1 MKRQYFKIR
10 QLMVSTVASVPFG
23 VGDFIMRSEFSR
35 NVIKLSSGSILVTA
49 LGLFVTPINTRLF
62 SPEDYGLMNL
72 MTATAGLFGVLLS
85 FNINPVILMEKRQR
99 LAEATAT
106 LSFILL
112 GTSLLL
118 VAGLLFGLGDYLL
131 PLIHAEQLKPWLP
144 LLFIAM
150 GLGGVGAIAVQLIQR
165 KKMYGLFSKSTVVT
179 NLAGHFIRLLWGYF
193 SPSFYVLY
201 LSNFIAGILG
211 LLIVIP
217 HAMYRWRTSLRR
229 LRFVFLRNLSF
240 MINQTV
246 SRSLGAVSA
255 QLPIYW
261 IAAKCGSAEVGF
273 FGLAATMI
281 DVPCNLLLGSVTT
294 VYYKRVADAVSDDPL
309 SLPSLY
315 WRTTWK
321 MIVMGLIP
329 ITCVGLISPFI
340 PFILGMRWEG
350 AVPILQLFLIW
361 RFIGFIMA
369 PTNAVITILRKNG
382 FYVFVNILFL
392 VLTCIIMYYSEYKV
406 TTFVFLLILAG
417 IIYNFLVFLWTILIL
432 KQFVRLKR

>member
-165 KKMYGLFSKSTVVT
+165 KKMYGLFSKSTVIT
-179 NLAGHFIRLLWGYF
+179 NLAGHCIRIPWGYF

-229 LRFVFLRNLSF
+229 LRFVFLRNLKFMSF
-240 MINQTV
+240 QT
-246 SRSLGAVSA
+246 SANILGIVAV

-261 IAAKCGSAEVGF
+261 IAAKCSVEDVGY
-273 FGLAATMI
+273 FGMTMLLI
-281 DVPCNLLLGSVTT
+281 DVPMTLLSSSIVA
-294 VYYKRVADAVSDDPL
+294 VFFKRVADTIANEPRKIF
-309 SLPSLY
+309 SLF
-315 WRTTWK
+315 WRTTGK
-321 MIVMGLIP
+321 LALLGLIP
-329 ITCVGLISPFI
+329 LIAVGCVAPFL
-340 PFILGMRWEG
+340 PFILSEQWAPVVSCIYWVM
-350 AVPILQLFLIW
+350 IW
-361 RFIGFIMA
+361 KYMCFVFPLGGQIMI
-369 PTNAVITILRKNG
+369 VLRKN
-382 FYVFVNILFL
+382 FFFVWGSALSIVMIFCALSLADNKLSSILFAL
-392 VLTCIIMYYSEYKV
+392 NIAWAIR
-406 TTFVFLLILAG
+406 
-417 IIYNFLVFLWTILIL
+417 ILIGQVEVLRVL
-432 KQFVRLKR
+432 KNFKKTL